1 MDITAVL
8 EHLQKNGISQEK
20 SYFECPDCE
29 DRGYTVT
36 RSATGELIT
45 RSCPCQIRK
54 DNQRRIER
62 SGLSGLLESCT
73 LETYQTA
80 EPWQKQAKQM
90 AEAYITDW
98 RGKWF
103 YAGGTPGS
111 GKTHMCTA
119 ICGKLMEAGL
129 PVRYMQWRSDIPSI
143 KAKVN
148 DAELYADAVGKLK
161 TIRVLYIDDFLK
173 GNVTEADRNIA
184 FEILNAR
191 YIKPECATIIS
202 SERTIGQILDW
213 DEAIG
218 SRIAERAKGFT
229 MSVTGSGKNWRLR

>member
-1 MDITAVL
+1 MVLCRWDPRQRENAPVHGDLREADGGRLAGTVYAVAVG
-8 EHLQKNGISQEK
+8 HSIHQ
-20 SYFECPDCE
+20 
-29 DRGYTVT
+29 
-36 RSATGELIT
+36 
-45 RSCPCQIRK
+45 
-54 DNQRRIER
+54 
-62 SGLSGLLESCT
+62 
-73 LETYQTA
+73 
-80 EPWQKQAKQM
+80 
-90 AEAYITDW
+90 
-98 RGKWF
+98 GK
-103 YAGGTPGS
+103 G
-111 GKTHMCTA
+111 
-119 ICGKLMEAGL
+119 
-129 PVRYMQWRSDIPSI
+129 
-143 KAKVN
+143 N
-148 DAELYADAVGKLK
+148 DAELYADAVGRLK

>member
-1 MDITAVL
+1 MDVTAVL
-8 EHLQKNGISQEK
+8 ENLRKNGISPEK

-36 RSATGELIT
+36 RSATGELMT

-62 SGLSGLLESCT
+62 SGLAGLLESCT

-80 EPWQKQAKQM
+80 ETWQKQA
-90 AEAYITDW
+90 
-98 RGKWF
+98 
-103 YAGGTPGS
+103 GGNPGS
-111 GKTHMCTA
+111 GKTHLCTA

-129 PVRYMQWRSDIPSI
+129 PVWYMQWRADIPSI

-148 DAELYADAVGKLK
+148 DAELYEDAVGKLK

-218 SRIAERAKGFT
+218 SRIAERSKGFT